1 MNIVDTPEEPPSS
14 HDTEAQDADSK
25 AAEPVVENA
34 PEENPGPTDNAADP
48 AEGPGGTPL
57 DAAAEVDALKDRLL
71 RVMADSENVRRRAER
86 DRTDTAKYAITDFAR
101 DLLAVADNLGRALD
115 ALPEEARE
123 QEAIKGF
130 VEGVELTGREL
141 VNVFEKHGIQTIHPE
156 GDKFDHNLHQAMF
169 EVEDAEKPHG
179 TVMQVMQ
186 IGYVIHDRLL
196 RPAMVGVS
204 KAGGTKDTEP
214 GTGIDVEA

>member
-1 MNIVDTPEEPPSS
+1 MNIVDTPEDPPSS
-14 HDTEAQDADSK
+14 HETEAEGTDSE
-25 AAEPVVENA
+25 AAAAAGETVPEETPGPAENA
-34 PEENPGPTDNAADP
+34 VDP
-48 AEGPGGTPL
+48 AETPGEAPL
-57 DAAAEVDALKDRLL
+57 DAAAEVEALKDRLL

-86 DRTDTAKYAITDFAR
+86 DRTETAKYAVTDFAR
-101 DLLAVADNLGRALD
+101 DLLAVADNLGRAID

-156 GDKFDHNLHQAMF
+156 GEKFDHNLHQAMF

-204 KAGGTKDTEP
+204 KASGEKTPEP
-214 GTGIDVEA
+214 GGGVDVEA